1 MLTAAISPTCF
12 CLLRYTFLFFFVVY
26 VQIANLCCRF
36 FFLQKMFWL
45 FSTRWPA
52 RFCSATKRNEREIS
66 RVEFKFEK
74 NYWNVLE
81 KNVLTN
87 CWKFRR
93 VKALCT
99 RDDVPSVIVLLHIR
113 CHSTENQKKKEK
125 GRKKQQNKTKK
136 KSNFTRFILIDWS
149 LRFTGVYS
157 RCQQRDELT
166 GPRGRDSFWR
176 QHFPPFLFFFNYLC
190 AKRNNEDDVWRT
202 RVNIRV
208 QPEMERVGWASPKW
222 IFFSFLF

>member
-1 MLTAAISPTCF
+1 MCWK
-12 CLLRYTFLFFFVVY
+12 
-26 VQIANLCCRF
+26 
-36 FFLQKMFWL
+36 KMFW
-45 FSTRWPA
+45 RIA
-52 RFCSATKRNEREIS
+52 GNSAVWKRCVQEMMFRLLSCCYIYVAILLKTK
-66 RVEFKFEK
+66 
-74 NYWNVLE
+74 
-81 KNVLTN
+81 
-87 CWKFRR
+87 
-93 VKALCT
+93 
-99 RDDVPSVIVLLHIR
+99 
-113 CHSTENQKKKEK
+113 KKKEK

>member
-1 MLTAAISPTCF
+1 MKCVGKKCF
-12 CLLRYTFLFFFVVY
+12 DELLEIPPCESAVYKRWCSVCYRVVTYTLPFY
-26 VQIANLCCRF
+26 WKPKKKR
-36 FFLQKMFWL
+36 KGKKE
-45 FSTRWPA
+45 T
-52 RFCSATKRNEREIS
+52 TKR
-66 RVEFKFEK
+66 
-74 NYWNVLE
+74 
-81 KNVLTN
+81 
-87 CWKFRR
+87 
-93 VKALCT
+93 
-99 RDDVPSVIVLLHIR
+99 
-113 CHSTENQKKKEK
+113 
-125 GRKKQQNKTKK
+125 KK